1 MIKKILSLLW
11 NGASKNQYYLELGSL
26 LLKKGAGFEIG
37 QIIGEKK
44 LVHQQKDIYKVKVI
58 KSLTYDFGDNK
69 IYHTLT
75 DKIIKPSDKYTKN

>member
-11 NGASKNQYYLELGSL
+11 NGAPVQQYYLEIGSL
-26 LLKKGAGFEIG
+26 LLKKGAGYEIG

-44 LVHQQKDIYKVKVI
+44 LAHQRKNIYKVKVI

-75 DKIIKPSDKYTKN
+75 DKIINPSDKRLID